1 MTKIIANRGEVIV
14 IGTKYKV
21 QRIEGTDKGK
31 IKQLWEKLDRPPAF
45 GGTYFPKPY
54 SMLGA
59 HTCLEEMYYK
69 PGKGLDCELETE
81 GEFEDVPSIPGAIY

>member
-1 MTKIIANRGEVIV
+1 MTKIVANKGEVIV

-31 IKQLWEKLDRPPAF
+31 IKQLWEMLGRPPAF

-59 HTCLEEMYYK
+59 HICLERMYYT
-69 PGKGLDCELETE
+69 PGESLEGILETE
-81 GEFEDVPSIPGAIY
+81 GEYESVPNQPGVIY